1 MKRTIITVLLIIVS
15 ASMFAEYSD
24 VPIPLLFSTHSG
36 VNVGFSTTRPSIAW
50 KEGSDIGTET
60 NPITFSFSRNSVSGT
75 IKSTQFL
82 FYAQIYTT
90 NAVEIRVSNSS
101 SSGLVQEDD
110 GQRIYTPYLSNAD
123 KTEHIPYTSSP
134 ALFDSYG
141 NPNVLITFSADDVP
155 RVGTIDFNLLIDPD
169 DLVGKSTDAVYEGQI
184 VLEVRILL

>member
-90 NAVEIRVSNSS
+90 NAVKISVDSS
-101 SSGLVQEDD
+101 TSGGYFQNDD
-110 GQRIYTPYLSNAD
+110 GTRTYVPCLSYQYD
-123 KTEHIPYTSSP
+123 RIPYTSSP
-134 ALFDSYG
+134 ALFDSIG
-141 NPNVLITFSADDVP
+141 SPQVLMTFPAENVP
-155 RVGTIDFNLLIDPD
+155 RVGTINFNLSIDPD
-169 DLVGKSTDAVYEGQI
+169 DLVGKSADAVYEGNI
-184 VLEVRILL
+184 VLKVEII

>member
-82 FYAQIYTT
+82 FYAQRYTT
-90 NAVEIRVSNSS
+90 NAVEISVNNSS
-101 SSGLVQEDD
+101 SSSGWVQEED
-110 GQRIYTPYLSNAD
+110 GQWIYTPYLSNAD

-141 NPNVLITFSADDVP
+141 NPNVLITFPADNVP
-155 RVGTIDFNLLIDPD
+155 RVGTIDFNLSIDPD

-184 VLEVRILL
+184 VLEVTIL

>member
-90 NAVEIRVSNSS
+90 NAVEISVDSRTSRGSFRN
-101 SSGLVQEDD
+101 DD
-110 GQRIYTPYLSNAD
+110 GTSTYAPYLSYQND
-123 KTEHIPYTSSP
+123 RIPYTSSP
-134 ALFDSYG
+134 ALFDSLG
-141 NPNVLITFSADDVP
+141 NPQVLMTFDAEKVP
-155 RVGTIDFNLLIDPD
+155 RVGTINFNLSIDPD
-169 DLVGKSTDAVYEGQI
+169 DLVGKSADAVYEGNI
-184 VLEVRILL
+184 VLKVEII